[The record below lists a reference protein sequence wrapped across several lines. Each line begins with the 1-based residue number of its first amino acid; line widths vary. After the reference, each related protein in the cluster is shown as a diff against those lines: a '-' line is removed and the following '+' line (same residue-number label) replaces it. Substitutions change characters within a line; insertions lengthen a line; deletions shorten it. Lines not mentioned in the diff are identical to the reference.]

1 MDLIK
6 NKNGILCRENR
17 LSISKTQYLP
27 ECCFDCEHKEE
38 FVILNKQL
46 QEFKDRVVEEVKK
59 ETE

>member
-1 MDLIK
+1 MKFCLIGK
-6 NKNGILCRENR
+6 GFEEVIM
-17 LSISKTQYLP
+17 SDGSKAVGV
-27 ECCFDCEHKEE
+27 EHKGE